1 MENATIYARQ
11 KEVVTWY
18 NIGDE
23 FQILLEKEDNMLTL
37 IRGKSRKS
45 AYMELLH
52 RGTNNSLLIQYGQ
65 DVPLMLPEGKEGW
78 VVNRSEIT
86 QNNPDE
92 LKNELKKVLEQVMN
106 ETDYRY
112 VYLYAN
118 FSEDEIDVLEQINY
132 LLDGRLTLVA
142 SIQDEGVLSGTIV
155 IQELH

>member
-1 MENATIYARQ
+1 
-11 KEVVTWY
+11 
-18 NIGDE
+18 
-23 FQILLEKEDNMLTL
+23 MLTL

-52 RGTNNSLLIQYGQ
+52 RGSNNSLLIQYGQ

-78 VVNRSEIT
+78 VMDRSEST

-118 FSEDEIDVLEQINY
+118 FSEEEIDVLEQINY
-132 LLDGRLTLVA
+132 LLDGRLSLIASIQDEEEIDVLEQINYLLDGRLSLIA

-155 IQELH
+155 IQEIH